1 MSSSWFNCLFKNT
14 LVVYGDSSSRISGGA
29 VRRSY
34 RKWRKS
40 HDQKY
45 VQRTPRFFPIHF
57 FRAFFRFPALFT
69 YYCCSTSSTVVQVLW
84 LPEVTQGNP
93 KEFPWMCACA
103 TGSCAIFVLVGSF
116 HRKWRHQTS
125 RDLFGVPLEGWCARM
140 RNLKLRNI
148 CSEVPLW
155 CSLGRSCLSFSTPFT
170 GYLPLSRHFHGEHL
184 Q

>member
-1 MSSSWFNCLFKNT
+1 MGTAQVAFQEELW
-14 LVVYGDSSSRISGGA
+14 GGA
-29 VRRSY
+29 TGSDVSHMTRSMFSARPDFSPY
-34 RKWRKS
+34 IFS
-40 HDQKY
+40 ALFFGF
-45 VQRTPRFFPIHF
+45 PRFLLTIV
-57 FRAFFRFPALFT
+57 
-69 YYCCSTSSTVVQVLW
+69 VVQVLW

-103 TGSCAIFVLVGSF
+103 TGSCAISVLVGSF

-148 CSEVPLW
+148 RSKVPLW
-155 CSLGRSCLSFSTPFT
+155 CSLRRSCLSFSTPFT